1 MIVKTREQIEADLRY
16 AIKGSKKS
24 IFVKLT
30 LNDLIQN
37 SRRMYQIY
45 NAYQSGEKFKINNN
59 DDIISAL
66 KKIDKDFE
74 SLKKQI
80 KKIPEP
86 IKDLL
91 DRKWE
96 KEPNSKERREGS
108 TSIILKHLSNLH
120 LDFSKN
126 VKLWNE
132 DTENGKISNI
142 DPVPIAIIHSAMT
155 IWTEVLKNKVKL
167 SKNLLIYLQKVFE
180 AYGCEADIKTNY
192 NNWQLLKNMS

>member
-66 KKIDKDFE
+66 KK
-74 SLKKQI
+74 
-80 KKIPEP
+80 
-86 IKDLL
+86 
-91 DRKWE
+91 
-96 KEPNSKERREGS
+96 
-108 TSIILKHLSNLH
+108 
-120 LDFSKN
+120 
-126 VKLWNE
+126 
-132 DTENGKISNI
+132 
-142 DPVPIAIIHSAMT
+142 
-155 IWTEVLKNKVKL
+155 
-167 SKNLLIYLQKVFE
+167 
-180 AYGCEADIKTNY
+180 
-192 NNWQLLKNMS
+192 